1 MTTCATEDSQR
12 RHRLK
17 TCATAEDDEGRHRL
31 KTCATEDGEGLPVP
45 REPALAASA
54 GRMPKRS
61 RHRVSEAQEG
71 AANVRRRGMGSPER
85 ARIE

>member
-1 MTTCATEDSQR
+1 MKTCATEDSER
-12 RHRLK
+12 RHRLT
-17 TCATAEDDEGRHRL
+17 TCATA
-31 KTCATEDGEGLPVP
+31 EDGEGLPVP

-71 AANVRRRGMGSPER
+71 AANVRRRGVGSPER
-85 ARIE
+85 